1 MERPTFKPIGTP
13 AEQLDTPALVVD
25 VDILEENVRKVHD
38 ASRDAGTGVVPS
50 LNAHLSAEVARV
62 QNRHGVFGFAAS
74 TVAQAEAFVPVLRTS
89 VFIQNLAV
97 SPQDADRVARLAS
110 KTVLNVGADSLA
122 AVALLSEAAKRR
134 SAELGVAIPIRA
146 ANSRS
151 IGVAPQDAAALAEAI
166 TRADSLDFAGVF
178 SPPPLTLGDRDAD
191 SSAALAA
198 LRDAAKQCDYYLEK
212 HDPFSHVCVRGS
224 AIYGEN
230 AIFDDVEADILIAG
244 SYALGDRRLI
254 ERRPEIR
261 PAARILAT
269 VMSEQEPGLAW
280 LDAGQKATSIDTGLP
295 LVDGIPGASIT
306 RMSAEH
312 GCMELAEGAS
322 WDVRLGDKVWLIPHD
337 IANTVNV
344 YDYIHAVQDGKLVDI
359 WRTMG
364 RGGY

>member
-1 MERPTFKPIGTP
+1 MERPSFKPIGTP

-25 VDILEENVRKVHD
+25 VDILEDNVQKVQD
-38 ASRDAGTGVVPS
+38 ASRDAGFGVVPA

-62 QNRHGVFGFAAS
+62 QIHHGASVFAAS
-74 TVAQAEAFVPVLRTS
+74 TIAQAEAFVTLLPS
-89 VFIQNLAV
+89 GVFIQNLAV
-97 SPQDADRVARLAS
+97 SPEDADRAARLAL
-110 KTVLNVGADSLA
+110 KTYLTIGADSPATVGSLA
-122 AVALLSEAAKRR
+122 EAAKRR
-134 SAELGVAIPIRA
+134 RAEISVAVPIR

-151 IGVAPQDAAALAEAI
+151 IGVAPQDAAEIAELVK
-166 TRADSLDFAGVF
+166 RADLLEFGGVF
-178 SPPPLTLGDRDAD
+178 SAQPLTLGDRDAD

-198 LRDAAKQCDYYLEK
+198 LRDAAERCDAYLEEYQ
-212 HDPFSHVCVRGS
+212 PFAPVSARGS
-224 AIYGEN
+224 ALYGET
-230 AIFDDVEADILIAG
+230 AVYDAGADSLIAG

-295 LVDGIPGASIT
+295 LVDNIPNASIT

-312 GCMELAEGAS
+312 GCMELAEGAG
-322 WDVRLGDKVWLIPHD
+322 WDIRLGDKAWLIPHD

-344 YDYIHAVQDGKLVDI
+344 YDYIHAVQDGKLIDV
-359 WRTMG
+359 WRTVG

>member
-25 VDILEENVRKVHD
+25 VDVLEENVRKVHD
-38 ASRDAGTGVVPS
+38 DSRNAGFGVVS
-50 LNAHLSAEVARV
+50 VLSAHLSAEVIRV
-62 QNRHGVFGFAAS
+62 QIRHGADGFAAS
-74 TVAQAEAFVPVLRTS
+74 TIAEAEAFATRIPFRRVLIR
-89 VFIQNLAV
+89 NLAV
-97 SPQDADRVARLAS
+97 SPSDADRAARLAG
-110 KTVLNVGADSLA
+110 KTRIIIGADSPA
-122 AVALLSEAAKRR
+122 AVGALAEAAKRR
-134 SAELGVAIPIRA
+134 RAEVGVAVPIR

-151 IGVAPQDAAALAEAI
+151 IGVAPQDAAEIAERI
-166 TRADSLDFAGVF
+166 TGEDSLAFGGIF
-178 SPPPLTLGDRDAD
+178 SAPSLTLGDRGAD

-198 LRDAAKQCDYYLEK
+198 LREAAERCAARVEEYA
-212 HDPFSHVCVRGS
+212 PFASVSARGS
-224 AIYGEN
+224 ALYGET
-230 AIFDDVEADILIAG
+230 AVGDAGADSLIAG
-244 SYALGDRRLI
+244 SYALGDRRII

-280 LDAGQKATSIDTGLP
+280 LDAGQKAASIDTGLP
-295 LVDGIPGASIT
+295 LVDGIPNAAVT

-344 YDYIHAVQDGKLVDI
+344 YDYIHAVQDGRLVDV
-359 WRTMG
+359 WRTVG
-364 RGGY
+364 RGEY